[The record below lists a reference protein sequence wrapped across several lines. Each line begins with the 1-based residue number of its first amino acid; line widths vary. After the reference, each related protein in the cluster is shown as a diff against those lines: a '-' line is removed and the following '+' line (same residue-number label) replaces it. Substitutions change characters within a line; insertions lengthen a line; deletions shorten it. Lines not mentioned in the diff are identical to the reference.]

1 MYKKLLPYIVRRQIM
16 HVSVAVNNAF
26 QQIFVVEYF
35 FSAEINVAAVIVKS
49 KIAVFSLVKRFRKN
63 AYAQPRAEWDV
74 FYDVG

>member
-1 MYKKLLPYIVRRQIM
+1 M

-35 FSAEINVAAVIVKS
+35 FPAEINVAAVIVKS
-49 KIAVFSLVKRFRKN
+49 KIAVLSLVKRFRKN
-63 AYAQPRAEWDV
+63 AHAQPRAEWDV